1 MKLMTKY
8 NYIGTQNLKEE
19 IQKLVV
25 KNDKVFIKFAY
36 SSVLDKMIEVLNKL
50 GYSTNLFNA
59 EWYNHNYSD
68 PNNLVIIKSEL
79 VRYPNQDYYLEI
91 DTKEKFY
98 TVCNLWSRNR
108 ALEKS
113 DLKIAD
119 VTTTNY

>member
-1 MKLMTKY
+1 MTKY

-19 IQKLVV
+19 IQKLIV

-36 SSVLDKMIEVLNKL
+36 SSVLDKIIEDLDKL

-59 EWYNHNYSD
+59 EWYNYNYSD
-68 PNNLVIIKSEL
+68 PNNLVMIKSEL

-98 TVCNLWSRNR
+98 TVCNLWSKNR

-113 DLKIAD
+113 NLKIAD
-119 VTTTNY
+119 VTTTIH

>member
-1 MKLMTKY
+1 MTKY
-8 NYIGTQNLKEE
+8 NYIGTQNLKEK

-25 KNDKVFIKFAY
+25 ENDKVFIKFAY
-36 SSVLDKMIEVLNKL
+36 SSVLDKMIDALNKL

-59 EWYNHNYSD
+59 ERYNHNYSD

-98 TVCNLWSRNR
+98 TVCNLWSKNR
-108 ALEKS
+108 ALEKP